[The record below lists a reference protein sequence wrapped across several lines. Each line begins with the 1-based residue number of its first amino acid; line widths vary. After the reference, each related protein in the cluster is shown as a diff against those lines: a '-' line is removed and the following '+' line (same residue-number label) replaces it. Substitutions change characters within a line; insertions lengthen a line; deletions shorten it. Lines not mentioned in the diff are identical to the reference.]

1 MYIFSFYYNL
11 LVDFSM
17 IQPTNDRTGF
27 ETIVRGV
34 LDELESGVD
43 MSIAKLSR
51 KLEVDRRS
59 VSKVIDL
66 LLDIQSSLLS
76 HQIETKKTGRAFLIK
91 FNNRTRELTKSLKES
106 LKNKVLRRNTE

>member
-1 MYIFSFYYNL
+1 MYIFSFDRIL

-17 IQPTNDRTGF
+17 IHPTNDRTGF

-34 LDELESGVD
+34 LIELESGVD
-43 MSIAKLSR
+43 ISIAKLSR
-51 KLEVDRRS
+51 KLGVDRRS

-66 LLDIQSSLLS
+66 LLDIQSSLVS
-76 HQIETKKTGRAFLIK
+76 YQIETKKTGRAFLIR
-91 FNNRTRELTKSLKES
+91 FSNRTRELTRSLRES

>member
-1 MYIFSFYYNL
+1 M
-11 LVDFSM
+11 VDFSM
-17 IQPTNDRTGF
+17 IHPTSDRTGF

-51 KLEVDRRS
+51 KLGVDRRS

-66 LLDIQSSLLS
+66 LLDIQSSLVS
-76 HQIETKKTGRAFLIK
+76 HQIETKKTGRAFIIR
-91 FNNRTRELTKSLKES
+91 FNYRTRELTNSLKAA
-106 LKNKVLRRNTE
+106 LRNKVLRRRT